1 MNFKEKIILVTI
13 DNADSVLKSFYLD
26 AITESLNMKVNPFLA
41 QIERTSENVVGKDV
55 KKLLRIGINAGVNA
69 GSETGDLP
77 RTKGSRYRTFT
88 APLKNLYG
96 RIEISDK
103 ALRAAANSEGAFVNV
118 LNEEMNAL
126 IKSASFNFSRMLFG
140 DGSGVLSTITST
152 AANGVVGVDKVENFV
167 FGMYVKLFND
177 TDNWYRV
184 VNVDKE
190 NSTITLNR
198 NDTVA
203 PINTSVAAV
212 GESIYIDENSD
223 GNEITGLGAI
233 FGGDSEIYGLNKG
246 ENGLEPTIYN
256 DVGDISE
263 MVIQKAIDEAEF
275 KSGSPINFII
285 CSWGVRRALMEYY
298 KDCNVALPTME
309 IEGGYTAIN
318 FHGIPIVVDRFCPK
332 GTMYML
338 NTNSFK
344 LYQLCDWEWMEA
356 DGGKILR
363 QVPGKPVY
371 TATLV
376 KYAEL
381 LCEQPHG
388 QVMLTGLNEA

>member
-1 MNFKEKIILVTI
+1 MVTMDTA
-13 DNADSVLKSFYLD
+13 DNVLKSFYLD
-26 AITESLNMKVNPFLA
+26 AVTESLNMKVNPFLA

-55 KKLLRIGINAGVNA
+55 KRIFRMGVNA
-69 GSETGDLP
+69 GLSAGTETGDLP
-77 RTKGSRYRTFT
+77 KAKASNYKTFT

-96 RIEISDK
+96 KIEISDK
-103 ALRAAANSEGAFVNV
+103 ALRASANNEGAFVNL
-118 LNEEMNAL
+118 LNGEMDAL

-140 DGSGVLSTITST
+140 DGSGILSTITKASE
-152 AANGVVGVDKVENFV
+152 NGVVGVDKVENFV
-167 FGMYVKLFND
+167 YGMYVKLGGD
-177 TDNWYRV
+177 SQNWYRV
-184 VNVDKE
+184 TKVDKE
-190 NSTITLNR
+190 NSTITLLK
-198 NDTVA
+198 NDTAV
-203 PINTSVAAV
+203 PINASVGDASEV
-212 GESIYIDENSD
+212 IYVDEQCH

-233 FGGDSEIYGLNKG
+233 FGNDSEIYGLNKT
-246 ENGLEPTIYN
+246 ENGIDATVYEG
-256 DVGDISE
+256 VGDISE

-275 KSGSPINFII
+275 RSGNPINFII

-309 IEGGYTAIN
+309 IQGGYTAIN

-332 GTMYML
+332 GTMYLL
-338 NTNSFK
+338 NTDSFK
-344 LYQLCDWEWMEA
+344 LYQLCDWEWMEG

-381 LCEQPHG
+381 LCDQPHG
-388 QVMLTGLNEA
+388 QVMLTDINEA